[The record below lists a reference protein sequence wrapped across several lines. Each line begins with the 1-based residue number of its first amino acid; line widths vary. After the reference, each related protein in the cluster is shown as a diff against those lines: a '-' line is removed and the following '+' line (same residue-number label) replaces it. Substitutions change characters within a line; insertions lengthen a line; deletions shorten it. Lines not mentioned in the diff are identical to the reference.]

1 MSYIEIEEAREH
13 NLQNISLKI
22 PRNQFIAVIGPSGSG
37 KSSLIYDCL
46 HKESQRRYLQS
57 FSEFSSFL
65 LDKVLPP
72 KVKNIKGL
80 SPTISVDQKTT
91 TLWPRMTIGT
101 MSEIQDFLR
110 ILFAKCATYYCSKC
124 EIPMYAGK
132 IEDFLGQLKDEYY
145 EIYSPIIFS
154 KQGKIDLS
162 GYIKQGFSKA
172 ILNGEHVYLEDIEVN
187 NTKKNISLF
196 IDKGSPVNE
205 SFLQSFN
212 FAINQ
217 SYNESCFLVNS
228 EKKEIYFSQKSC
240 CPKCLKSAKVLQESH
255 FSFNSPYGACSKCQG
270 LGSTYF
276 VDREK
281 ISSYFST
288 EKEFEQIFS
297 IKILKSSRNILT
309 QEEKEVLLEKYEET
323 ILNSKKFLE
332 EKQCSKCQGS
342 RLSQDIEFIK
352 FHGKSIGELL
362 LLEITELNTFL
373 SQVIPVNDLE
383 QKLLHEVL
391 HRVQTLDSI
400 GLGYLFLN
408 RACNTLSGGEFQRI
422 RLCRQISEQLSEMI
436 YILDEPT
443 IGLHPS
449 DHEKLIVLF
458 KKLRDLGNTVFI
470 IEHDQDII
478 YSSDY
483 ILELGPV
490 GGKLGGNLLYE
501 GLTKNYPRKKEYP
514 IVKDNIRQPKE
525 WISLNNVSKNNI
537 KNLTISIPSNVFC
550 SITGVSGSGKSTL
563 IHKLL
568 VPELIK
574 NKKNYIIL
582 DQKPLSRSERS
593 NPLTFLKIFDEI
605 RKIFAKLPE
614 SKKLAFTESH
624 FSFNSQGAC
633 SSCKGSGEED
643 IISQYM
649 EDIFLECS
657 YCSGSRYRPEVLDIK
672 FKEKSIVDVL
682 NMTVR
687 EALVFFQFH
696 LKMHTALKIL
706 YDIGLDYLILGQSA
720 KTLSGGEAQRLKITA
735 ELLKAKSENILY
747 ILDEPTTG
755 LSYKDI
761 EVLVRVLES
770 LIKNNNGLIVIEHNP
785 ELILKSDYIID
796 LGPEG
801 GKNGGQILFQGSI
814 KNFLQQSTKTSTFL
828 SECLL

>member
-1 MSYIEIEEAREH
+1 MSYIEIEQATEH
-13 NLQNISLKI
+13 NLKNISLKI

-110 ILFAKCATYYCSKC
+110 ILFAKCATYYCSQC
-124 EIPMYAGK
+124 DIPMHGGN
-132 IEDFLGQLKDEYY
+132 IEDFLSQLQDEAY

-154 KQGKIDLS
+154 KQGKLDLS
-162 GYIKQGFSKA
+162 GYLKQGFSKA
-172 ILNGEHVYLEDIEVN
+172 ILNGEYVNLEDIETN
-187 NTKKNISLF
+187 NKKKNISLF
-196 IDKGSPVNE
+196 IDKGSPLNE
-205 SFLQSFN
+205 SFHNSFK

-217 SYNESCFLVNS
+217 SYNESCFLVNN
-228 EKKEIYFSQKSC
+228 KKQEIYFSQKSC

-255 FSFNSPYGACSKCQG
+255 FSFNSPYGSCLKCQG
-270 LGSTYF
+270 LGSTYSI
-276 VDREK
+276 DIEK
-281 ISSYFST
+281 LSSYFST
-288 EKEFEQIFS
+288 EKEFEQVFS
-297 IKILKSSRNILT
+297 VKILRSSKNILN
-309 QEEKEVLLEKYEET
+309 QKEKEILLEKYEEN
-323 ILNSKKFLE
+323 ILDSKKFSE
-332 EKQCSKCQGS
+332 EKQCSKCGGS
-342 RLSQDIEFIK
+342 RLSKDIEFIK

-362 LLEITELNTFL
+362 LLEIRELNEVL
-373 SQVIPVNDLE
+373 SHVVPINDLE
-383 QKLLHEVL
+383 KKLLYEVL

-422 RLCRQISEQLSEMI
+422 RLCRQISEKLSKMI

-490 GGKLGGNLLYE
+490 GGKLGGYLLYE
-501 GLTKNYPRKKEYP
+501 GSTNNYPRKKEYP
-514 IVKDNIRQPKE
+514 VVKENIKQPKE

-537 KNLTISIPSNVFC
+537 KNLTISIPSDIFC

-574 NKKNYIIL
+574 NKRNYIIL

-682 NMTVR
+682 NMTVK
-687 EALVFFQFH
+687 EALIFFQFH
-696 LKMHTALKIL
+696 MKMHKALKIL
-706 YDIGLDYLILGQSA
+706 HDIGLDYLTLGQSA

-735 ELLKAKSENILY
+735 ELLKAKSENTLY

-755 LSYKDI
+755 LSCNDI
-761 EVLVRVLES
+761 EVLATVLES

-801 GKNGGQILFQGSI
+801 GQNGGKILFQGSI
-814 KNFLQQSTKTSTFL
+814 KNFLQESTKTSTFL
-828 SECLL
+828 SACLL